1 MVAKYLGTFSQ
12 DLEAITEPHV
22 QAINVTEREGDVLM
36 TQALLVRCDFLEK
49 DNVAP
54 NDLY

>member
-1 MVAKYLGTFSQ
+1 MAKYLGTFSQ